1 MGVSLFGGSKA
12 RRGGAGSLADDPVL
26 AELTQ
31 RLTSLHDN
39 CLTNL
44 VGGLDA
50 MRSGDLTVEVT
61 PVTSPVTAR
70 SEEPAVQALVELFN
84 SMLGKAQSA
93 LEGYNDVRE
102 TQRRALGDHSCL
114 EDLEA
119 RLTSLSDNCL
129 TGLGKGLAAAAQ
141 GDLTVDA
148 IPVTTPVSARR
159 GDSVGELGDVFN
171 VMLGRAQDGIGA
183 YNDMRVRLNDKVS
196 GMVDEIGSLA
206 GKVAS
211 SSQELTASA
220 QETGVAIGEIATAIG
235 SVAEGAERQVRLVVS
250 TREAAQDAVE
260 RAAKA
265 REVAQQGV
273 ALTAEI
279 ASIADQTNLLALNAA
294 IEAARA
300 GEQGR
305 GFAVVAD
312 EVRKLAESASR
323 TVVQT
328 RAAFDGLATSIEDV
342 SECITRVAQSTEE
355 VSEVATN
362 SSAVTEEVSAAAEES
377 SASTEQVAATSG
389 ELAGYASELERLV
402 TAFSV

>member
-1 MGVSLFGGSKA
+1 VE
-12 RRGGAGSLADDPVL
+12 
-26 AELTQ
+26 ELTQ
-31 RLTSLHDN
+31 RLTSLSDH

-44 VGGLDA
+44 VAGLDA
-50 MRSGDLTVEVT
+50 MRGGDLTVAVT
-61 PVTSPVTAR
+61 PVTTPITAH

-84 SMLGKAQSA
+84 GMLDKAQAA

-102 TQRRALGDHSCL
+102 TQRRALGDHSILNGL
-114 EDLEA
+114 ET
-119 RLTSLSDNCL
+119 RLVSLSDNCL
-129 TGLGKGLAAAAQ
+129 TGLGAGLMAAAE

-148 IPVTTPVSARR
+148 HPVTTPLEARQ
-159 GDSVGELGDVFN
+159 GESIGELGEIFN
-171 VMLGRAQDGIGA
+171 GMLSRAQGGIEA
-183 YNDMRVRLNDKVS
+183 YNAMRVRLNDKVG

-206 GKVAS
+206 SKVAA
-211 SSQELTASA
+211 SSQQLSASA

-260 RAAKA
+260 RATKA

-273 ALTAEI
+273 ALTGQI

-312 EVRKLAESASR
+312 EVRKLAESSSK
-323 TVVQT
+323 TVEQT
-328 RAAFDGLATSIEDV
+328 RAAFDALAISIEDV
-342 SECITRVAQSTEE
+342 SDCITRVAQATEE

-362 SSAVTEEVSAAAEES
+362 SSAVTEEVSAAAQES
-377 SASTEQVAATSG
+377 SASTEQVATTSG
-389 ELAGYASELERLV
+389 ELTGYAAELEGLIG
-402 TAFSV
+402 AFSV